1 MVRGNTIGQRQAARI
16 ENPGL
21 GAEPRQNPRRLF
33 SEQPTVRAFT
43 GTVQQQYAGRMRRAR
58 PSGQL
63 VCVGTSSQ
71 EESSRLGRSRSEGEE
86 YVVIAIHSLGQKLSF
101 GRLSHAASQKLA
113 ASNNATTKIET
124 STR

>member
-43 GTVQQQYAGRMRRAR
+43 QGTVQQQYAGRMRRAGR
-58 PSGQL
+58 QRQL
-63 VCVGTSSQ
+63 VVRGDVQ
-71 EESSRLGRSRSEGEE
+71 QR
-86 YVVIAIHSLGQKLSF
+86 VIQA
-101 GRLSHAASQKLA
+101 R
-113 ASNNATTKIET
+113 KIEV
-124 STR
+124 RG